1 MDKKAKLSVIYLRWW
16 KSLPASKKAELKR
29 HGFDDK
35 APHEPYLSDDR
46 YRVNDSPMFFN
57 AQISDKYINPG
68 VGQKMPENDIPSEL
82 EPEDDA
88 ILNEALQ
95 RLRCIIHYFLSAMDE
110 SSDSQMKL
118 KADIFRI
125 VTGEGNPP
133 PMIVLAKL
141 HGTTKQNISLQCNH
155 LLAQFNLSKSKFMRT
170 NKFPRKS
177 KQKINQSN
185 DGVMNKSLR
194 KGPPTPPGKES
205 L

>member
-1 MDKKAKLSVIYLRWW
+1 
-16 KSLPASKKAELKR
+16 
-29 HGFDDK
+29 
-35 APHEPYLSDDR
+35 
-46 YRVNDSPMFFN
+46 
-57 AQISDKYINPG
+57 
-68 VGQKMPENDIPSEL
+68 MPENDIPSEL

-194 KGPPTPPGKES
+194 KGPPTPPVRNLFDPPRHAGCVQQPHGAKNLGKPSKIPAINES
-205 L
+205 RPGTRRNSATKWWLS